1 MAARSERS
9 RFGAWAPIVG
19 LIAVASVLATG
30 IGLIWLASE
39 SHYRGCVARVD
50 AAFPAVPVSAF
61 ARSKTATG
69 PLKVSF
75 VKERTKALK
84 GCHHF

>member
-1 MAARSERS
+1 M
-9 RFGAWAPIVG
+9 
-19 LIAVASVLATG
+19 IAVVAVLLAG

-39 SHYRGCVARVD
+39 AHYRGCIARVN

-61 ARSKTATG
+61 ARSKVATG

-75 VKERTKALK
+75 VQERTKAVK